1 MFPLQ
6 QSQLEEHHLLK
17 FSPLQVLHLCL
28 QNQCAAQE
36 KEGLGAPHCSG
47 KYSFLCI
54 PESFL
59 SGQNWCLKCAKP
71 LTVTI
76 IVWWVSRRAN
86 NNNIPLCLWNSLWTN
101 KLITT
106 VWIPHFLP
114 PEIKSVLCQAVV
126 YSKIWHLSLVPP
138 RYLKWKIMQ
147 CRCPCWLETVK

>member
-1 MFPLQ
+1 MFAEP
-6 QSQLEEHHLLK
+6 S
-17 FSPLQVLHLCL
+17 
-28 QNQCAAQE
+28 AAQE

-54 PESFL
+54 PQSFL

-76 IVWWVSRRAN
+76 IVWWVSWRAN
-86 NNNIPLCLWNSLWTN
+86 SNNIPLCLWNSLWTN

-126 YSKIWHLSLVPP
+126 YSKIWHLQTWAWCLQDTWNGRLWNADAHVGWRQLNKYTGIFHSCTSHTLPN
-138 RYLKWKIMQ
+138 I
-147 CRCPCWLETVK
+147 